1 MDPLQIPDQE
11 LVSIHRYVEL
21 RDTAVTG
28 DGWEELSEVNQHVV
42 PQGLSVLWWLTEGDI
57 RSSCVSEL
65 TSALQAL
72 EVGVLQDAVD
82 LQVGHQ
88 AHTAGQF

>member
-1 MDPLQIPDQE
+1 MNALQIPDQE
-11 LVSIHRYVEL
+11 LVSIHRCVEL
-21 RDTAVTG
+21 RDITVT
-28 DGWEELSEVNQHVV
+28 GWEELSKVNQHVV
-42 PQGLSVLWWLTEGDI
+42 LQPASWTQVFWWLMRRDI
-57 RSSCVSEL
+57 RSCVYEL

-88 AHTAGQF
+88 ACSAGQV